1 MSTEFLTPLESRRID
16 ENCVG
21 LGISK
26 LQLMENAGRAVAICA
41 MNKFATLP
49 LQCKRKIAVICGL
62 GNNGGDGLV
71 AARHLSRNCDVY
83 VILIGT
89 ECSIKTKETR
99 NNWNTIKKMDT
110 SIKLVDA
117 NSMFSPKSPLM
128 RLDEFDLIIDGIFG
142 TGIRGTVQEPESS
155 IIDILNASSTYKISI
170 DLPSGYGTNKVVNTD
185 YSVVL
190 HRPKAG
196 VLLEHFEVADIG
208 IPIEAEVYTGRGDL
222 LYKRK
227 ADSHKGENGRV
238 LVIGGGPYTG
248 APTLSAMAA
257 MKSGVDVVT
266 VATPRENIIA
276 GYSPNLIVKKAG
288 TEKISTKDV
297 DYLSELI
304 NRNDS
309 IVMGPGLGTDAETT
323 KAVSSL
329 IPICKRLALDAD
341 GLKALHNT
349 QIEDGCVIITPH
361 QKEFELLIGEEVPR
375 EMNDEKIKLVT
386 SFSRDRNVVTLLKG
400 RIDIISDGNKYRLN
414 KNGNPGMT
422 VGGTGDALVGI
433 VGAWLTRANGFNA
446 ASTAAYV
453 SKSAGDLAFKKLG
466 YSLLATD
473 VIENIPR
480 VMKGGVSRSN
490 KS

>member
-1 MSTEFLTPLESRRID
+1 MSTEFLNPLESRRID

-26 LQLMENAGRAVAICA
+26 LQLMENAGQAVATCV
-41 MNKFATLP
+41 MNKFTTLSP
-49 LQCKRKIAVICGL
+49 QHKRKIAVICGL

-71 AARHLSRNCDVY
+71 AARHLSRNFDVD

-89 ECSIKTKETR
+89 ECSIKTEETR
-99 NNWNTIKKMDT
+99 NNWNTIKKMDA
-110 SIKLVDA
+110 SIKLIDA
-117 NSMFSPKSPLM
+117 NSMFNLKSPLM

-142 TGIRGTVQEPESS
+142 TGIHGNVQEPESS
-155 IIDILNASSTYKISI
+155 VIDILNASSVYKISI
-170 DLPSGYGTNKVVNTD
+170 DLPSGYGTNKVVNAD

-190 HRPKAG
+190 HKPKAG
-196 VLLEHFEVADIG
+196 VLLEHFEVACIG
-208 IPIEAEVYTGRGDL
+208 VPIEAEIYTGRGDL

-227 ADSHKGENGRV
+227 ADSHKGQNGRV
-238 LVIGGGPYTG
+238 LVIGGGPYIG
-248 APTLSAMAA
+248 APTLSAMGA

-266 VATPRENIIA
+266 IATPREDIIA
-276 GYSPNLIVKKAG
+276 GYSPNLIVRKAG

-309 IVMGPGLGTDAETT
+309 IVMGPGLGTDNETT
-323 KAVSSL
+323 KAVSLL

-341 GLKALHNT
+341 GLKALHNS
-349 QIEDGCVIITPH
+349 QIEDGCAVITPH
-361 QKEFELLIGEEVPR
+361 QKEFELLIEEKLPH
-375 EMNDEKIKLVT
+375 ELDEKIKLVT

-414 KNGNPGMT
+414 KTGNAGMT
-422 VGGTGDALVGI
+422 VGGTGDVLVGI
-433 VGAWLTRANGFNA
+433 VGAWLTRADGFNA
-446 ASTAAYV
+446 AATAAYING
-453 SKSAGDLAFKKLG
+453 SAGDLAFEKLG

-473 VIENIPR
+473 VIENIPF
-480 VMKGGVSRSN
+480 VMKV
-490 KS
+490 

>member
-1 MSTEFLTPLESRRID
+1 MSTEFLNPLESHRID

-41 MNKFATLP
+41 MNKFDTLS
-49 LQCKRKIAVICGL
+49 QKGNRKIAVICGL

-71 AARHLSRNCDVY
+71 AARHLSRNFDVD

-89 ECSIKTKETR
+89 ECSIKTEEAR
-99 NNWNTIKKMDT
+99 SNWNTIKRMDA
-110 SIKLVDA
+110 SIKLFDG
-117 NSMFSPKSPLM
+117 NSMFSLKSPLK

-142 TGIRGTVQEPESS
+142 TGIHGTVQEPESS
-155 IIDILNASSTYKISI
+155 VIDILNGSPVFKISI
-170 DLPSGYGTNKVVNTD
+170 DLPSGYGTNKVVNVD

-196 VLLEHFEVADIG
+196 VFLEHFEIADIG
-208 IPIEAEVYTGRGDL
+208 IPVEAELYTGRGDL

-266 VATPRENIIA
+266 VATPRDEITA

-288 TEKISTKDV
+288 TEKIATKDV

-323 KAVSSL
+323 KAVSTL
-329 IPICKRLALDAD
+329 IPLCKRLALDAD
-341 GLKALHNT
+341 GLKALQNT
-349 QIEDGCVIITPH
+349 QVVEGCTIITPH
-361 QKEFELLIGEEVPR
+361 QKEFELLIEGELPR
-375 EMNDEKIKLVT
+375 EMDEKIKLVT
-386 SFSRDRNVVTLLKG
+386 SFSRDRNIITLLKG

-414 KNGNPGMT
+414 KTGNAGMT
-422 VGGTGDALVGI
+422 VGGTGDVLVGI
-433 VGAWLTRANGFNA
+433 VGAWLTRADGFNA
-446 ASTAAYV
+446 ASAAAYV
-453 SKSAGDLAFKKLG
+453 SGSAGDLAFEKLG

-480 VMKGGVSRSN
+480 VMKVGVSRSN
-490 KS
+490 KG